1 MTASPPAPPILLFA
15 RLALITCGLLTLRAR
30 PAAAQSIQ
38 PAPATQPNRPT
49 LLAYG
54 SSDQYWI
61 ANVEPYRDGAK
72 TRFKTLI
79 RQQTL
84 PAGDWKELGAV
95 YGHAAALAEMQGE
108 LALLLDD
115 SSWKRVGEGGLTTG
129 PSVPGAGAVL
139 AWGSTASTLYAI
151 RAVEGGKEGV
161 TTRPVEPA
169 ALPATRV
176 AATQTAASATS
187 KPTTR
192 PLDLALL
199 RYEKG
204 QWVGVADLPASANT
218 AAAFSLASAGNKPL
232 LAFSADGSA
241 IRTFALVDS
250 KWEDWGEVR
259 PGGRASGFGLLTAG
273 HAAAL
278 WTADPDGGMK
288 LFLKREAE
296 PWTPAKAFNLPV
308 VPAGAQRALAA
319 AGEEFRL
326 VFLKDGKFWE
336 QRYDRSGAL
345 FGSLTE
351 MPVPQT
357 NRPDPIIRI
366 LYSVML
372 LGMVIVMLVTFYR
385 RRAAATT
392 AEKKDEE

>member
-1 MTASPPAPPILLFA
+1 MFA
-15 RLALITCGLLTLRAR
+15 RLALITCGLFALLAR
-30 PAAAQSIQ
+30 PAAAQSTQ
-38 PAPATQPNRPT
+38 PAPATQPYRPT

-61 ANVEPYRDGAK
+61 ANVESYRDGAK

-115 SSWKRVGEGGLTTG
+115 GSWKRVGEGGLTTG
-129 PSVPGAGAVL
+129 PFVPGAGAVL
-139 AWGSTASTLYAI
+139 AWGSTASTLHSI

-161 TTRPVEPA
+161 TTRPVES
-169 ALPATRV
+169 ALPATRASTQPVV
-176 AATQTAASATS
+176 APTATS

-192 PLDLALL
+192 PLNLALL

-218 AAAFSLASAGNKPL
+218 AATFSLSGAGNKPL
-232 LAFSADGSA
+232 LAYSTDGSA

-259 PGGRASGFGLLTAG
+259 PGVRATSFGLLTAG

-278 WTADPDGGMK
+278 WTADLDGGMK

-296 PWTPAKAFNLPV
+296 PWAPAKAFNLPV
-308 VPAGAQRALAA
+308 VPAGAQRALTA

-336 QRYDRSGAL
+336 QRYQPSGAL

-385 RRAAATT
+385 RRAAAAVTT
-392 AEKKDEE
+392 DKKDEE